1 MGKKMRRLIC
11 ALLASAMVVS
21 SVGMVAFADEETTN
35 DITTEATEAPAE
47 ATEAPADATE
57 APAEATEAPAEA
69 TEAPVEATEAPATD
83 EGAYSEDAYY
93 QKALSLCTA
102 LGIISGYE
110 DGSVRPES
118 NVTRAEMAKI
128 ILTMLNITS
137 MSKYQNNFSDV
148 SESHWAADIIQTAQ
162 EAGIING
169 MGDGTFAPDGNV
181 TYAQIATMIVRAMNY
196 TMDAEYNGGWPNG
209 YMKVANTADLNLF
222 KNAPGSNDV
231 ASDRGVVIKMVYNAL
246 LGMYKEI
253 TGYENN
259 SPVYTANR
267 TLAEAKFNLIE
278 EKGVLLGTTKTSIS
292 STELDENQV
301 EIEYEVEDSD
311 EKEAKVFD
319 CSLTGLEEYLA
330 QKITF
335 YYKENA
341 GLTPEVLA
349 VAYDSSKTT
358 TDTFD
363 AEDIEK
369 VEGFDG
375 DAGSIKVDGTSKVKN
390 CTGATIVYNGK
401 VLSDADKTAIGA
413 DLNDMLLPEVG
424 TVKIVDSDKD
434 DVYDVV
440 FVDSYE
446 VMVVSS
452 ASEDRLTGKVSAAT
466 DNDTVTATKAV
477 TINLDDSID
486 RVVTVTKED
495 TEIKV
500 RNLKKNDVAT
510 IKRSYDNSVVDIVVT
525 GESVTGKV
533 SGLSVKYDNS
543 YATIGGEKYDVA
555 NIATGDISTGVDGT
569 YYFDMF
575 GRIAYV
581 DSSSVLGRLGSDEQY
596 GWLMDV
602 YESDDGKTLVNIMTQ
617 DGKAVEYTFASSVDY
632 WAPKSLTG
640 SVTMSQDEMEKEINE
655 LNEDANKDKFEYL
668 WKSTRYTSGYDQDG
682 ERPLAWEKDYPIRLL
697 KFKANSSNK
706 ISRIYFAVNTV
717 NKAKKYYQEFYD
729 PSYGAIKDGK
739 TITDHY
745 LTDSEISS
753 LIDSDALIIDSTNR
767 SGSTLV
773 GGLLGGYQVTDK
785 MVEFGV
791 PDDASNFADADK
803 YDVGNVNAAEYNLRE
818 NGLSDTYFFA
828 DMDGVSP
835 AAVVRLISDTTK
847 PVNPADMDN
856 VGGSPAMVVDEI
868 SMAVDEDDEIIY
880 TITGYTNGSETSI
893 TTSTSSAL
901 AELTGYNDKVYATG
915 EVLWTGQSDVSIA
928 NYLHK
933 GDIIISDGKHI
944 LLYACV
950 EDVYNTLKEDLGNDA
965 SKYVQGSE
973 TRNYFYFDKLSDY
986 AMDDVSWVMIGS
998 RKVSIDDSLL
1008 MDTVEID
1015 LSRDFENAVTIDT
1028 EGSTIADLS
1037 AYDPQYGG
1045 DMVFARFA
1053 NKGSLQEMMVYRI
1066 KK

>member
-57 APAEATEAPAEA
+57 APTEATEAPAEATEAPADA

-137 MSKYQNNFSDV
+137 MSKYQNNFTDV

-162 EAGIING
+162 ETGIING

-259 SPVYTANR
+259 SPIYTANR

-292 STELDENQV
+292 STELGENEV
-301 EIEYEVEDSD
+301 EIEYEPEDSD
-311 EKEAKVFD
+311 ESEAKVFD

-349 VAYDSSKTT
+349 VTYDSSKTT

-375 DAGSIKVDGTSKVKN
+375 DAGSIKVDGVSKVKN

-452 ASEDRLTGKVSAAT
+452 AGEDRLTGKVSAAT
-466 DNDTVTATKAV
+466 DNNTVDATTAV
-477 TINLDDSID
+477 TLNLDDSID
-486 RVVTVTKED
+486 RVVTVTKEGS
-495 TEIKV
+495 EVKL

-525 GESVTGKV
+525 GENITGKV
-533 SGLSVKYDNS
+533 SGLSVKFDNS
-543 YATIGGEKYDVA
+543 YATIDGEKYDVA
-555 NIATGDISTGVDGT
+555 NIATGDISTGVEGT
-569 YYFDMF
+569 YYFDKF

-581 DSSSVLGRLGSDEQY
+581 EASGTGMLQSGEKY
-596 GWLMDV
+596 GWIMSG
-602 YESDDGKTLVNIMTQ
+602 YESEDGNDYIVYMMTQ
-617 DGKAVEYTFASSVDY
+617 DGTAVEMKLASNLDLWTVDGQTSY
-632 WAPKSLTG
+632 S
-640 SVTMSQDEMEKEINE
+640 SKEEAAAAVDALISTNDFLR
-655 LNEDANKDKFEYL
+655 LNNGTD
-668 WKSTRYTSGYDQDG
+668 TT
-682 ERPLAWEKDYPIRLL
+682 PIRLV
-697 KFKANSSNK
+697 KYKANSSNA
-706 ISRIYFAVNTV
+706 ISRLYCAV
-717 NKAKKYYQEFYD
+717 D
-729 PSYGAIKDGK
+729 
-739 TITDHY
+739 
-745 LTDSEISS
+745 
-753 LIDSDALIIDSTNR
+753 
-767 SGSTLV
+767 STLV
-773 GGLLGGYQVTDK
+773 SDESALRMDPTNLNGKASMGDAVKGYKIADGIIEFTAPMNLEDMDDPSNYGVGEVTSSAY
-785 MVEFGV
+785 VVRETGSTRNYIIGEFENSTSATILV
-791 PDDASNFADADK
+791 NLAASA
-803 YDVGNVNAAEYNLRE
+803 NAAAQF
-818 NGLSDTYFFA
+818 T
-828 DMDGVSP
+828 DMDS
-835 AAVVRLISDTTK
+835 A
-847 PVNPADMDN
+847 
-856 VGGSPAMVVDEI
+856 GSGPLAMVVDEI
-868 SMAVDEDDEIIY
+868 SVGIDADDNPIY
-880 TITGYTNGSETSI
+880 TIEGYVGGTEVSVTTNKNTSMGNL
-893 TTSTSSAL
+893 TS
-901 AELTGYNDKVYATG
+901 G
-915 EVLWTGQSDVSIA
+915 LWTGTNNGRNYDAPILWSAAYDDDE
-928 NYLHK
+928 NNGKTLTDYLHK
-933 GDIIISDGKHI
+933 GDLILYTSDGRLLAKFTDANALGDYILNGTAYSMPLGNFPNKSSSRVGYYFNYLTEWDLGDNAWIKINGYSDAIYFDPSKLMDVVTISSKGNVDIDTDGATISD
-944 LLYACV
+944 L
-950 EDVYNTLKEDLGNDA
+950 
-965 SKYVQGSE
+965 
-973 TRNYFYFDKLSDY
+973 
-986 AMDDVSWVMIGS
+986 
-998 RKVSIDDSLL
+998 
-1008 MDTVEID
+1008 
-1015 LSRDFENAVTIDT
+1015 VT
-1028 EGSTIADLS
+1028 
-1037 AYDPQYGG
+1037 YDPETKTG
-1045 DMVFARFA
+1045 DFIYVSTA
-1053 NKGSLQEMMVYRI
+1053 NKGSIADIIVFRFE
-1066 KK
+1066 

>member
-35 DITTEATEAPAE
+35 DITTEATEATEAPAE

-57 APAEATEAPAEA
+57 APAEATETPAEA
-69 TEAPVEATEAPATD
+69 TEAPVEATEAPVTD

-118 NVTRAEMAKI
+118 NVTRAEMSKI

-137 MSKYQNNFSDV
+137 MSKYQNNFTDV

-162 EAGIING
+162 ETGIING

-181 TYAQIATMIVRAMNY
+181 TYAQIATMLVRAMNY

-259 SPVYTANR
+259 SPIYTANR

-349 VAYDSSKTT
+349 VTYDSSKTT

-363 AEDIEK
+363 AEDIET

-375 DAGSIKVDGTSKVKN
+375 DAGSIKVDGVSKAKN

-401 VLSDADKTAIGA
+401 VLSDTDKTAIGA
-413 DLNDMLLPEVG
+413 DINDMLLPEVG

-452 ASEDRLTGKVSAAT
+452 AGEDRLTGKVSAAT
-466 DNDTVTATKAV
+466 DNDTVGETKSV
-477 TINLDDSID
+477 SLNLDDSID
-486 RVVTVTKED
+486 RVVTVTKEG
-495 TEIKV
+495 TEVKV

-510 IKRSYDNSVVDIVVT
+510 IKRSYDDSVVDIVVT
-525 GESVTGKV
+525 GESVTGRV
-533 SGLSVKYDNS
+533 SGLSVKFNNS
-543 YATIGGEKYDVA
+543 YATIDGTKYDIA
-555 NIATGDISTGVDGT
+555 NIAAGDISTGTDGT

-581 DSSSVLGRLGSDEQY
+581 EAAGTGMLQSGEEYGWIMDGYYSEDGSDY
-596 GWLMDV
+596 IV
-602 YESDDGKTLVNIMTQ
+602 YMMTQ
-617 DGKAVEYTFASSVDY
+617 EGTAVEMKVGSKLELWTSGSASSQSYETKADSIEAV
-632 WAPKSLTG
+632 K
-640 SVTMSQDEMEKEINE
+640 TMIDG
-655 LNEDANKDKFEYL
+655 NKFL
-668 WKSTRYTSGYDQDG
+668 MFNSGTT
-682 ERPLAWEKDYPIRLL
+682 PIRLV
-697 KFKANSSNK
+697 KYKANSSDV
-706 ISRIYFAVNTV
+706 ISRMYCAV
-717 NKAKKYYQEFYD
+717 
-729 PSYGAIKDGK
+729 
-739 TITDHY
+739 
-745 LTDSEISS
+745 DSSAVDDE
-753 LIDSDALIIDSTNR
+753 DALRINPRNLGGIGSA
-767 SGSTLV
+767 SGLV
-773 GGLLGGYQVTDK
+773 GGYQIVDGLIEFSVPK
-785 MVEFGV
+785 NVE
-791 PDDASNFADADK
+791 DMKDAENYK
-803 YDVGNVNAAEYNLRE
+803 VGETASSQYVVRE
-818 NGLSDTYFFA
+818 NGANFQFA
-828 DMDGVSP
+828 IGEFTSSVAPSLTIKFTDSADAAAYVGDMDTAG
-835 AAVVRLISDTTK
+835 
-847 PVNPADMDN
+847 NN
-856 VGGSPAMVVDEI
+856 PAMVVEEI
-868 SMAVDEDDEIIY
+868 SMGVDDDDNPIY
-880 TITGYTNGSETSI
+880 TINGYSNGAEVSVTTTKNTSI
-893 TTSTSSAL
+893 AKTTATTDMAIGDKYDEAGNKITGARMYVHQKL
-901 AELTGYNDKVYATG
+901 WDAVNGFDPKGGAETF
-915 EVLWTGQSDVSIA
+915 SDVLSE
-928 NYLHK
+928 
-933 GDIIISDGKHI
+933 GDIIIYETSGDRI
-944 LLYACV
+944 LKLYDAGEV
-950 EDVYNTLKEDLGNDA
+950 YDYVVNGGPSVMVGAKNNYNTRNIFYFDYLVDSDLGDIAWLEQNGIDRISFDA
-965 SKYVQGSE
+965 SK
-973 TRNYFYFDKLSDY
+973 
-986 AMDDVSWVMIGS
+986 
-998 RKVSIDDSLL
+998 L
-1008 MDTVEID
+1008 MDTVEINVNTG
-1015 LSRDFENAVTIDT
+1015 SVTIDT
-1028 EGSTIADLS
+1028 EGSDISDLVQFDS
-1037 AYDPQYGG
+1037 ETKTG
-1045 DMVFARFA
+1045 DYVFARMCD
-1053 NKGSLQEMMVYRI
+1053 KGALQEIMIYRFVD
-1066 KK
+1066 

>member
-35 DITTEATEAPAE
+35 DITTEATEA
-47 ATEAPADATE
+47 
-57 APAEATEAPAEA
+57 
-69 TEAPVEATEAPATD
+69 TEAPVEATEAPVTD

-118 NVTRAEMAKI
+118 NVTRAEMSKI

-137 MSKYQNNFSDV
+137 MSKYQNNFTDV

-162 EAGIING
+162 ETGIING

-181 TYAQIATMIVRAMNY
+181 TYAQIATMLVRAMNY

-259 SPVYTANR
+259 SPIYTANR

-349 VAYDSSKTT
+349 VTYDSSKTT

-363 AEDIEK
+363 AEDIET

-375 DAGSIKVDGTSKVKN
+375 DAGSIKVDGVSKAKN

-401 VLSDADKTAIGA
+401 VLSDTDKTAIGA

-452 ASEDRLTGKVSAAT
+452 AGEDRLTGKVSAAT
-466 DNDTVTATKAV
+466 DNDTVDATTAV
-477 TINLDDSID
+477 TLNLDDSID
-486 RVVTVTKED
+486 RVVTVTKEGS
-495 TEIKV
+495 EVKL

-525 GESVTGKV
+525 GENVTGKV
-533 SGLSVKYDNS
+533 SGLSVKFDNS
-543 YATIGGEKYDVA
+543 YATIDGEKYDVA
-555 NIATGDISTGVDGT
+555 NIATGDISTGVEGT
-569 YYFDMF
+569 YYFDKF

-581 DSSSVLGRLGSDEQY
+581 EASGTGMLQSGEKY
-596 GWLMDV
+596 GWIMSG
-602 YESDDGKTLVNIMTQ
+602 YESEDGNDYIVYMMTQ
-617 DGKAVEYTFASSVDY
+617 DGTAVEMKLASNLDLWTVDGQTSY
-632 WAPKSLTG
+632 S
-640 SVTMSQDEMEKEINE
+640 SKEEAASAVDTLISTNE
-655 LNEDANKDKFEYL
+655 FLRLNNGTD
-668 WKSTRYTSGYDQDG
+668 TT
-682 ERPLAWEKDYPIRLL
+682 PIRLV
-697 KFKANSSNK
+697 KYKSNSSNA
-706 ISRIYFAVNTV
+706 ISRLYCAVDSTIVSDESALRIDPTNL
-717 NKAKKYYQEFYD
+717 NGKASMGDAVKGYKIADGIIEFTAPMNLEDMDD
-729 PSYGAIKDGK
+729 PSNYGVGEV
-739 TITDHY
+739 T
-745 LTDSEISS
+745 SS
-753 LIDSDALIIDSTNR
+753 AYVVRET
-767 SGSTLV
+767 GSTRNYVIGEFENSTSATILV
-773 GGLLGGYQVTDK
+773 NLA
-785 MVEFGV
+785 
-791 PDDASNFADADK
+791 ASA
-803 YDVGNVNAAEYNLRE
+803 NAAAVF
-818 NGLSDTYFFA
+818 T
-828 DMDGVSP
+828 DMDS
-835 AAVVRLISDTTK
+835 A
-847 PVNPADMDN
+847 
-856 VGGSPAMVVDEI
+856 GSGPLAMVIDEI
-868 SMAVDEDDEIIY
+868 SEGIDADDNPIY
-880 TITGYTNGSETSI
+880 TIEGYVGGTEVSVTTNKNTNVGN
-893 TTSTSSAL
+893 
-901 AELTGYNDKVYATG
+901 LTAS
-915 EVLWTGQSDVSIA
+915 LWTGTNNGRNFDAPTVWNA
-928 NYLHK
+928 ADDEYEDEKLTEHLHK
-933 GDIIISDGKHI
+933 GDLILYTSDGRLIAKFADAKLFGDHILNGTAYSMPLGNFPNKSTSRVGYYFNYLTEWDLGDTAWIKINGYSDAIYFDPSKLMDVVTISSKGNVDIDTDGATISD
-944 LLYACV
+944 L
-950 EDVYNTLKEDLGNDA
+950 
-965 SKYVQGSE
+965 
-973 TRNYFYFDKLSDY
+973 
-986 AMDDVSWVMIGS
+986 
-998 RKVSIDDSLL
+998 
-1008 MDTVEID
+1008 
-1015 LSRDFENAVTIDT
+1015 VT
-1028 EGSTIADLS
+1028 
-1037 AYDPQYGG
+1037 YDPETKTG
-1045 DMVFARFA
+1045 DFIYVSTA
-1053 NKGSLQEMMVYRI
+1053 NKGSIADIIVFRFE
-1066 KK
+1066 